1 MQPCQEDRFRGI
13 AISWQLAE
21 DAMTIPLQ
29 TVPMIVFVG
38 MVLCWFLFATGPA
51 LVRALDAVIARTKRS
66 SCGRRTS
73 R

>member
-1 MQPCQEDRFRGI
+1 MQSSQEDCFRGV

-38 MVLCWFLFATGPA
+38 MALCWFVFAMGPA
-51 LVRALDAVIARTKRS
+51 LVRALDAVPARTKRS
-66 SCGRRTS
+66 SRGRRAS